1 MKREVI
7 TTAKTVEEAVARGA
21 LQLGVEKDKVTYE
34 VITEPKKG
42 FLGIG
47 EVPAKVKVIYN
58 IAPEEL
64 ALNFVRT
71 LISNMGINAAVSLSD
86 GETGE
91 KIISISG
98 DEAGILIGYHGETL
112 ESLQFLANLAAN
124 KKDGEDDDREFTKII
139 VDIENY
145 REKRVETLKELARRM
160 ANKVLKYKRSIT
172 LEPMSPYERRIIHSE
187 IQNVKGVTTNSIG
200 SDNNRRIVISLEGD
214 NGKKRKDFVR
224 K

>member
-7 TTAKTVEEAVARGA
+7 TTAKSVEDAVARGA
-21 LQLGVEKDKVTYE
+21 LQLGVDKTKVTYE

-71 LISNMGINAAVSLSD
+71 LISNMGLNAIVSLSD
-86 GETGE
+86 GENGE
-91 KIISISG
+91 KIISVTG

-145 REKRVETLKELARRM
+145 REKRVETLRELARRM

-187 IQNVKGVTTNSIG
+187 IQNIKGVTTNSIG
-200 SDNNRRIVISLEGD
+200 SDNNRRIVISLDGD
-214 NGKKRKDFVR
+214 TAKKKKDN
-224 K
+224 KK

>member
-1 MKREVI
+1 LKREVI
-7 TTAKTVEEAVARGA
+7 TTAKSVEDAVARGA
-21 LQLGVEKDKVTYE
+21 LQLGVDKTKVTYE

-71 LISNMGINAAVSLSD
+71 LISNMGLNAAVSLSD
-86 GETGE
+86 GDNGE
-91 KIISISG
+91 KIISVTG

-145 REKRVETLKELARRM
+145 REKRVETLRELARRM

-187 IQNVKGVTTNSIG
+187 IQNIKGVTTNSIG
-200 SDNNRRIVISLEGD
+200 SDNNRRIVISLDGD
-214 NGKKRKDFVR
+214 TAKKKKDN
-224 K
+224 KK

>member
-1 MKREVI
+1 LKREVI
-7 TTAKTVEEAVARGA
+7 TTAKSVEDAVARGA
-21 LQLGVEKDKVTYE
+21 LQLGVDKTKVTYE

-71 LISNMGINAAVSLSD
+71 LISNMGLNAIVSLSD
-86 GETGE
+86 GENGE
-91 KIISISG
+91 KIISVTG

-145 REKRVETLKELARRM
+145 REKRVEPY
-160 ANKVLKYKRSIT
+160 ANLQEEWRTRCLI
-172 LEPMSPYERRIIHSE
+172 
-187 IQNVKGVTTNSIG
+187 
-200 SDNNRRIVISLEGD
+200 
-214 NGKKRKDFVR
+214 
-224 K
+224 